1 MMNPLLVVAL
11 VSLCIGL
18 SKGGLG
24 GPMLIPLLTPLLSQI
39 MPAPQAVG
47 TALPL
52 LIAGDVFA
60 LRMYWRK
67 WDIDQI
73 KRLLPMSIAGVIAGT
88 VVLAILTIRPDDT
101 MLRRIIGLFGLLV
114 AVYKLI
120 NERLKTIQYQSH
132 RWHGYLAGVTS
143 GFGSALAN
151 VGAPPF
157 AAYMLMQEVSP
168 ESFIGTSTLYF
179 AIVNVVK
186 LPGVLGLGL
195 VDLQAIQH
203 LAWALLLIPLGV
215 WLGRWLVLR
224 VNPKAFEWS
233 VLVLLVWVSVILVV
247 APS

>member
-1 MMNPLLVVAL
+1 MNPILIVAL
-11 VSLCIGL
+11 VSLFIGL

-52 LIAGDVFA
+52 LIAGDLFA
-60 LRMYWRK
+60 LRMYWGK
-67 WDIDQI
+67 WDMRQI
-73 KRLLPMSIAGVIAGT
+73 KLLLPMGIVGVVAGT
-88 VVLAILTIRPDDT
+88 IVLAILTIRPDDT
-101 MLRRIIGLFGLLV
+101 LLRRIIGLFGLLV
-114 AVYKLI
+114 VVYKLTS
-120 NERLKTIQYQSH
+120 ERLKTIHYRSH
-132 RWHGYLAGVTS
+132 QWHGYLAGVTS

-157 AAYMLMQEVSP
+157 TAYMLMQEVSADA
-168 ESFIGTSTLYF
+168 FIGTSTLYF

-186 LPGVLGLGL
+186 LPAVLRLGL

-203 LAWALLLIPLGV
+203 LAWVLLLIPLGV

-224 VNPKAFEWS
+224 INHKAFEWTI
-233 VLVLLVWVSVILVV
+233 LILLIWVSAILVA

>member
-1 MMNPLLVVAL
+1 MNPILIVAL
-11 VSLCIGL
+11 VSLFIGL

-52 LIAGDVFA
+52 LIVGDMFA

-67 WDIDQI
+67 WDMRQI
-73 KRLLPMSIAGVIAGT
+73 KQLLPMAIVGVIAGT
-88 VVLAILTIRPDDT
+88 IVLAILTIRPDDT
-101 MLRRIIGLFGLLV
+101 LLRRIIGLFGLFV
-114 AVYKLI
+114 VVYKLTS
-120 NERLKTIQYQSH
+120 ERLKMIRLNTH
-132 RWHGYLAGVTS
+132 RWHGYLAGVAS

-157 AAYMLMQEVSP
+157 TAYMLMQEVSP

-186 LPGVLGLGL
+186 LPAVIRLGL
-195 VDLQAIQH
+195 VDLQAIQQ
-203 LAWALLLIPLGV
+203 LAWVLFLIPVGV

-224 VNPKAFEWS
+224 INQKAFEWS
-233 VLVLLVWVSVILVV
+233 VLILLVWVSVLLVV
-247 APS
+247 APT

>member
-1 MMNPLLVVAL
+1 MNPILIVAL
-11 VSLCIGL
+11 VSLFIGL

-52 LIAGDVFA
+52 LIIGDLFA

-67 WDIDQI
+67 WDMRQI
-73 KRLLPMSIAGVIAGT
+73 KRLLPMGIVGVIAGT

-101 MLRRIIGLFGLLV
+101 LLRRIIGLFGLLV
-114 AVYKLI
+114 VVYKLTS
-120 NERLKTIQYQSH
+120 ERLKTIHYHSH
-132 RWHGYLAGVTS
+132 QWHGYLAGIAS

-157 AAYMLMQEVSP
+157 TAYMLMQEVSP
-168 ESFIGTSTLYF
+168 EAFIGTSTLYF

-186 LPGVLGLGL
+186 LPAVLRLGL

-203 LAWALLLIPLGV
+203 LAWVLLLIPLGV
-215 WLGRWLVLR
+215 WLGRRLVVR
-224 VNPKAFEWS
+224 INQKVFEWTI
-233 VLVLLVWVSVILVV
+233 LVLLVWVSVILVV
-247 APS
+247 TPS